1 MLLPVFTEFDS
12 IGYLRHASWYV
23 EKIKTLKAERR
34 WLYDRFMDGHF
45 VIKDKKGK
53 FNSVSPDMKLEQTI
67 QRAVKDVS
75 GVVGQQRKAH
85 FVAEWNLIYHE
96 VHMIKDV
103 LMT

>member
-1 MLLPVFTEFDS
+1 
-12 IGYLRHASWYV
+12 
-23 EKIKTLKAERR
+23 
-34 WLYDRFMDGHF
+34 MDGHF

-53 FNSVSPDMKLEQTI
+53 FNSVSSDMKLEQTI

-96 VHMIKDV
+96 VHMITDFL